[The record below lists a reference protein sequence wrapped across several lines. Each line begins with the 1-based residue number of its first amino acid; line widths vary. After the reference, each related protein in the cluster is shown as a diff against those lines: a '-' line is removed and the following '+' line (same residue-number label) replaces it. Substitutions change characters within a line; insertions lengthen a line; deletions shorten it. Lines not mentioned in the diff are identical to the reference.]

1 MIETNRLAKVLTI
14 REHEEKDAQLAHAQS
29 VSSFEKLAK
38 NLYNLLK
45 KKEKME
51 ELYNEAMKRTTAV
64 YQLRE
69 KADYMKQLN
78 QDIIALQ
85 EKVNQARK
93 DMKNKREALTSAHIE
108 VKKIENIIDQRLL
121 RHKKYLLKTEQEQL
135 DEVSSQQYI
144 NQKLGE

>member
-51 ELYNEAMKRTTAV
+51 ELYNEAMKRTTVV

>member
-135 DEVSSQQYI
+135 DE
-144 NQKLGE
+144 

>member
-64 YQLRE
+64 HQLRE

-78 QDIIALQ
+78 QEIIALQ